1 MIAIPL
7 KSIMQC
13 TFAPVRDTIHNTKTP
28 CGCYSAMLHLCG
40 VCAFMESMCM
50 CDCEICISAW
60 TTPQMSSWTTQRC
73 CIFVE
78 CARSWNPCA
87 CATVKYALVLGLR
100 RGPVGQMTWS
110 SAHQWAFDSSGSV
123 AAVRSTR
130 ELSIRLERDFTI
142 WRTFVFCIIC

>member
-100 RGPVGQMTWS
+100 RGPVGQMS
-110 SAHQWAFDSSGSV
+110 SARHGPV
-123 AAVRSTR
+123 G
-130 ELSIRLERDFTI
+130 IRLIRFGCCSPVDTGALNKIGARLHHMENLCF
-142 WRTFVFCIIC
+142 FA